1 MTRCK
6 LCGEKI
12 TKNSEF
18 ILEGKFP
25 GLAKRLFN
33 WNYSNR
39 LDYYGD
45 CYHRRCYIDVIGGRY
60 VRPSA

>member
-1 MTRCK
+1 MTTCK

-25 GLAKRLFN
+25 GLAKRYFN
-33 WNYSNR
+33 WDFYG
-39 LDYYGD
+39 LDYYGN
-45 CYHRRCYIDVIGGRY
+45 CYHRRCFISLIAGR
-60 VRPSA
+60 